1 MKKLL
6 MVMAASSLFCS
17 IASAQ
22 TAGTWSVRG
31 GVTNISPNVTS
42 GTLSA
47 PAPSNT
53 QVDVGGNTQPTVSFT
68 YSVTDHFA
76 IDVPLGLP
84 FKHKIY
90 GAGAIAGTGQIG
102 EVRALPA
109 SVFFQYRFQEANAK
123 VRPYVMLGA
132 TYAYFYG
139 ESGSATLNGI
149 NPANPAGGRTLLN
162 VDSKFA
168 LSPGLGVVVR
178 LNDKWFMDVSYA
190 KTFLKT
196 TTTLSTGQ
204 TISAKLD
211 PSVFSIGFGMKF

>member
-6 MVMAASSLFCS
+6 MVMAVSSLFCTV
-17 IASAQ
+17 AGAQ
-22 TAGTWSVRG
+22 TAGTWMFRG
-31 GVTNISPNVTS
+31 GVTNISPDVSS
-42 GTLSA
+42 GALSA
-47 PAPSNT
+47 PSPSNT
-53 QVDVGGNTQPTVSFT
+53 QVDIGGNTQPTAGVT
-68 YSVTDHFA
+68 YSVTDHFS
-76 IDVPLGLP
+76 IDVPVGLP

-90 GAGAIAGTGQIG
+90 GAGAIAGAGQIG

-109 SVFFQYRFQEANAK
+109 SVFFQYRFQEATAK

-139 ESGSATLNGI
+139 ESGSAALNGI
-149 NPANPAGGRTLLN
+149 NPANPPGGRTQLS
-162 VDSKFA
+162 VDSKLA
-168 LSPGLGVVVR
+168 LSPGLGVMVR

-204 TISAKLD
+204 KISARLD
-211 PSVFSIGFGMKF
+211 PSVFSIGVGMSF